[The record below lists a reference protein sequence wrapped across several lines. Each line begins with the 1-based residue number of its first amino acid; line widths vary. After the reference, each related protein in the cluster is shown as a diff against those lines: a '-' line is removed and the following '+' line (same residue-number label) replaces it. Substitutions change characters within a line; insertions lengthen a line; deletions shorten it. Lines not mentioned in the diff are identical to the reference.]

1 MSSITKVKT
10 KGGVH
15 YKANYELPR
24 FIDGKRR
31 KTSKTFPIGTSLKT
45 VKEFLAKKDLE
56 LIRGCE
62 VKYNYS
68 ERTIQVF

>member
-45 VKEFLAKKDLE
+45 VKEFLAK
-56 LIRGCE
+56 
-62 VKYNYS
+62 
-68 ERTIQVF
+68 RT